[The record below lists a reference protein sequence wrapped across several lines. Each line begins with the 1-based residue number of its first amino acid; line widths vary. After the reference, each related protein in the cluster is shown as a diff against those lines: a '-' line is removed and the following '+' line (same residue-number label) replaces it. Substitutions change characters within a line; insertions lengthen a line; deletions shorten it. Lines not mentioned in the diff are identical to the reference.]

1 MSTLTK
7 LQCDNCGGRIDG
19 TTLICQSCGMQY
31 RLNEEFG
38 HLSLIKVETSDVRF
52 NTYGV
57 GVSIPAFYVEENPKS
72 AMLMGMEELCGQLA
86 KKILP
91 LVEYQASF
99 DIKYNNYNLYGRLR
113 IAEPRNQDELLREYG
128 RMTGGKNLL

>member
-19 TTLICQSCGMQY
+19 TTLVCQSCGMQY

-38 HLSLIKVETSDVRF
+38 HLTLMRVETSDVRF
-52 NTYGV
+52 NTYGA
-57 GVSIPAFYVEENPKS
+57 GVSIPAFYMAENPES
-72 AMLMGMEELCGQLA
+72 AIEIGMTKLCQNMME
-86 KKILP
+86 KIMP

-99 DIKYNNYNLYGRLR
+99 NIQYNSFDIYGRLR
-113 IAEPRNQDELLREYG
+113 IAEPRSQEDLLAEYHK
-128 RMTGGKNLL
+128 MTGGRNLL

>member
-7 LQCDNCGGRIDG
+7 LQCDSCGGRIDG

-31 RLNEEFG
+31 RINDEFG
-38 HLSLIKVETSDVRF
+38 HLTLMRVETSDVRF
-52 NTYGV
+52 NTYGA
-57 GVSIPAFYVEENPKS
+57 GVSIPAFYVTDNPES

-91 LVEYQASF
+91 LVEYQMSF
-99 DIKYNNYNLYGRLR
+99 DIKYNTYNLYGRLR
-113 IAEPRNQDELLREYG
+113 IAEPRNQEDLLAEYHK
-128 RMTGGKNLL
+128 MTGGRNLL